1 MEGSDVQD
9 VMRGTFVLALALAI
23 AGNVP
28 AQELA
33 RPGGQGVIGAPN
45 FGQAASLPQ
54 GEKGLQLLRQG
65 QYKEAIPELRQAV
78 RLAPDSPQYA
88 LGYAQALLSAHY
100 KFTAVGFLEDVNP
113 RFNNLAEFRYTLGL
127 AYYLCYQYSKA
138 IKEFHTVPQD
148 DPRFNRISF
157 LTGNCYMAMGD
168 FPQAETFFRRAIKLK
183 PDEATYY
190 ASLGKMLRMEG
201 PERLDEATAAL
212 KKAWELKPQDAYV
225 GLHLAYCEEG
235 KGEYQEAQAVLE
247 QVVQTQPDLQP
258 ARLALANTYEHNH
271 EEAKARQQR
280 EIAARL
286 KPPPNPVIPR

>member
-1 MEGSDVQD
+1 
-9 VMRGTFVLALALAI
+9 MRGTFVLAVVLAI

-28 AQELA
+28 AQEFG
-33 RPGGQGVIGAPN
+33 RPGGQSVIGAPN
-45 FGQAASLPQ
+45 SGQAASLPE
-54 GEKGLQLLRQG
+54 GETGLQFLRQG
-65 QYKEAIPELRQAV
+65 QYKEAISELRQAV
-78 RLAPDSPQYA
+78 RLAPESSQYA

-113 RFNNLAEFRYTLGL
+113 RFSNLAEFRYTLGL

-138 IKEFHTVPQD
+138 IKEFHTIPQD

-168 FPQAETFFRRAIKLK
+168 LQQAETLFRRAIKLK
-183 PDEATYY
+183 PDEAAYY

-235 KGEYQEAQAVLE
+235 KGEYLEAQAVLE
-247 QVVQTQPDLQP
+247 QVVLTQPDLQP
-258 ARLALANTYEHNH
+258 ARLALANAYQHNH
-271 EEAKARQQR
+271 QDTKAREQR

-286 KPPPNPVIPR
+286 KPPPMTIIPR